1 MFHNNKVRFY
11 MIFLIVI
18 FCFSGVNLPA
28 SRKGTL
34 PLYTASN
41 LPFQVGEE
49 LRYDISWGFIPAGEG
64 TIQIPDLSRK
74 DGAFHIVTTARSNA
88 FVDTFYKVRNR
99 IETFLDV
106 SNDCS
111 VGYKKI
117 QHEGTHNRDVNLIFD
132 HDNNQVTL
140 MKNGEVKNTLRVPAG
155 IHDPLSAIYYL
166 RTVTDW
172 ENEPVLNVTDGN
184 KTYQVRVRIL
194 GKEDVETPIGF
205 FKTIK
210 VEPVVDDMEI
220 IFDKKKNGKLY
231 IWLTDDEKKVPVK
244 MKSELAI
251 GAIQALLTEARINT
265 PSTN

>member
-1 MFHNNKVRFY
+1 MARNKVPILV
-11 MIFLIVI
+11 IFLIFI
-18 FCFSGVNLPA
+18 FCLSGVNLPA
-28 SRKGTL
+28 SRKGAL
-34 PLYTASN
+34 PLYQAPD

-49 LRYDISWGFIPAGEG
+49 LHYDISWGFVPAGEG
-64 TIQIPDLSRK
+64 TIRIPDLSQK
-74 DGAFHIVTTARSNA
+74 NGAFHIVTTAWSNA

-106 SNDCS
+106 NNDCS
-111 VGYKKI
+111 VGYRKI
-117 QHEGTHNRDVNLIFD
+117 QHEGTHNRNVNLIFD
-132 HDNNQVTL
+132 HANNRVTL
-140 MKNGEVKNTLRVPAG
+140 MKNGEIKKTLPVPDG

-172 ENEPVLNVTDGN
+172 ENDPVLNVTDGN
-184 KTYQVRVRIL
+184 KTYLVRVRIL

-210 VEPVVDDMEI
+210 VEPVIEDMEI

-251 GAIQALLTEARINT
+251 GAIQALLTGVSINN
-265 PSTN
+265 PSAD